1 MQTAE
6 NMIGTNLKVLVIDDD
21 EDDLYLTC
29 DYLKSIDT
37 FKVDIET
44 EINYKKACEKVCEN
58 KHDIYIVDYLLG
70 PHTGVELI
78 AHGVKCGVNK
88 PYILLTGKGDK
99 EIDIN
104 ATKAGAY
111 DYLIKGEINTEM
123 LERSLRYSS
132 ERYRAY
138 KDVAENEKRYRDIF
152 DKTTD
157 IIFVL
162 NNDLHFI
169 NFNTAMN
176 SLLGYDETDLIN
188 HSITELFPS
197 NDMGAKFIQKVK
209 NNDAFSNEEIVLLTK
224 LGEEKTFLASCT
236 RIATENDGI
245 QYQGILFDYTTIKK
259 SVADELLKER
269 VEATNRLVRTL
280 AHEIR
285 NPLTN
290 INLSVEQL
298 EDDINDD
305 QKYLTSIVKRN
316 SKRIND
322 LISELMNI
330 SKPEE
335 NKLARI
341 EVKQVLQETVL
352 RALDRIE
359 LKRIK
364 IEKHF
369 LDEEI
374 FIDADSEKIQ
384 IALLNILINAVEAVE
399 EGKGFLS
406 IDVKKLPKTILISI
420 TDNGSGISD
429 DHLSKLFQPYFT
441 GKKNGMGLGLAATHS
456 IVKSHRGDVQVQS
469 TLGKG
474 TTFNVFLPYA
484 VTQTV
489 KHSDT
494 VS

>member
-1 MQTAE
+1 
-6 NMIGTNLKVLVIDDD
+6 
-21 EDDLYLTC
+21 
-29 DYLKSIDT
+29 
-37 FKVDIET
+37 
-44 EINYKKACEKVCEN
+44 
-58 KHDIYIVDYLLG
+58 
-70 PHTGVELI
+70 
-78 AHGVKCGVNK
+78 
-88 PYILLTGKGDK
+88 
-99 EIDIN
+99 
-104 ATKAGAY
+104 
-111 DYLIKGEINTEM
+111 
-123 LERSLRYSS
+123 
-132 ERYRAY
+132 
-138 KDVAENEKRYRDIF
+138 
-152 DKTTD
+152 
-157 IIFVL
+157 
-162 NNDLHFI
+162 
-169 NFNTAMN
+169 MN
-176 SLLGYDETDLIN
+176 SLLGYDEKDLQN
-188 HSITELFPS
+188 RSITELFP
-197 NDMGAKFIQKVK
+197 NTDIGNKFIEKIK
-209 NNDAFSNEEIVLLTK
+209 SYGIFSNEEIVLLTK

-236 RIATENDGI
+236 KIATENDGI

-269 VEATNRLVRTL
+269 VEATNRLVRTM

-298 EDDINDD
+298 NDDITED
-305 QKYLTSIVKRN
+305 QRYLTSIIQRN

-335 NKLARI
+335 NKLARV

-369 LDEEI
+369 LDEDVY
-374 FIDADSEKIQ
+374 IDADSEKVQ
-384 IALLNILINAVEAVE
+384 IALLNILINAVEAVD
-399 EGKGFLS
+399 EGTGFLS
-406 IDVKKLPKTILISI
+406 LHVKKLPKTIMISI

-456 IVKSHRGDVQVQS
+456 IVKSHRGDIQVQS
-469 TLGKG
+469 VLGKG

-484 VTQTV
+484 LAPAV
-489 KHSDT
+489 KQNDT

>member
-1 MQTAE
+1 
-6 NMIGTNLKVLVIDDD
+6 MIGATLKVLVVDDD

-44 EINYKKACEKVCEN
+44 EINYKKAVDKICEN

-78 AHGVKCGVNK
+78 AEGVGCGINK

-104 ATKAGAY
+104 ATKVGAY

-123 LERSLRYSS
+123 LERSLRYSAH
-132 ERYRAY
+132 RYKAY
-138 KDVAENEKRYRDIF
+138 KEIVEREKSFRDIF

-162 NNDLHFI
+162 DRKFGFK
-169 NFNTAMN
+169 NFNPAMT
-176 SLLGYDETDLIN
+176 SLLGYEKEDLLE
-188 HSITELFPS
+188 HSIAELFVTKEAADKFINKIKS
-197 NDMGAKFIQKVK
+197 NDSL
-209 NNDAFSNEEIVLLTK
+209 SNEEIQLVTK

-236 RIATENDGI
+236 AITGDRDEV

-269 VEATNRLVRTL
+269 TEATTRLVRTL

-298 EDDINDD
+298 EGDITED
-305 QKYLTSIVKRN
+305 QKYLTSIIHRN

-330 SKPEE
+330 SKPAE
-335 NKLARI
+335 NKLERL
-341 EVKQVLQETVL
+341 EVKQLLQETVL
-352 RALDRIE
+352 KALDRIE
-359 LKRIK
+359 LKQIK
-364 IEKHF
+364 IEKHY
-369 LDEEI
+369 LDEDVY
-374 FIDADSEKIQ
+374 IDADREKMQ

-406 IDVKKLPKTILISI
+406 INVKKLPKSISI
-420 TDNGSGISD
+420 SIADNGSGIEQ
-429 DHLSKLFQPYFT
+429 DHIAKLFQPYFT

-456 IVKSHRGDVQVQS
+456 IVKSHKGDIQVQS
-469 TLGKG
+469 ALGKG
-474 TTFNVFLPYA
+474 TTFNILLPYS
-484 VTQTV
+484 TIL
-489 KHSDT
+489 
-494 VS
+494 VSKQDDASVA